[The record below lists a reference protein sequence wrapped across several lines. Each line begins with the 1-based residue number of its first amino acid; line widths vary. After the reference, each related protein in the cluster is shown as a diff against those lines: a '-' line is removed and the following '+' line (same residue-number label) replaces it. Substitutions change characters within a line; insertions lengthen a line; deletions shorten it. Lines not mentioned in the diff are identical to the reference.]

1 MTAALLSDDTMASA
15 SGHVMRASL
24 PPLEVAPFAPL
35 EEAAPQMMIMMDEG
49 MEEGFAES
57 PQLQRELATLQGEH
71 CSPS

>member
-24 PPLEVAPFAPL
+24 PSLEVAPFAPV
-35 EEAAPQMMIMMDEG
+35 EEAAPQMMMMDEG
-49 MEEGFAES
+49 REEGFAES